1 MSGTGDLLG
10 DGPGVAGH
18 GGRVLVDLVE
28 EQPQGAGDGAGGGL
42 VEGDG
47 DGGGGVGDGSG
58 EAADYGLAGD
68 GAVFVVVA
76 QVGVEVVRG
85 PVLGVVG
92 RGPPGHL
99 QGAVAG
105 APGRAR

>member
-1 MSGTGDLLG
+1 MSGTGDLVG
-10 DGPGVAGH
+10 DGPGVGGH

-58 EAADYGLAGD
+58 EAADYCLAGD
-68 GAVFVVVA
+68 GAGFVVVA
-76 QVGVEVVRG
+76 QVGF
-85 PVLGVVG
+85 GVVCEPDLRCVG
-92 RGPPGHL
+92 EVPQDHLPGCVGCA
-99 QGAVAG
+99 QS
-105 APGRAR
+105 

>member
-1 MSGTGDLLG
+1 MSGTGDLVG

-28 EQPQGAGDGAGGGL
+28 EQPQGAADGAGGGL

-58 EAADYGLAGD
+58 EAADYGLAGG
-68 GAVFVVVA
+68 GAGFVVVA
-76 QVGVEVVRG
+76 QVGVGGGAE
-85 PVLGVVG
+85 PVLGVMGEEARDHLRG
-92 RGPPGHL
+92 RWL
-99 QGAVAG
+99 AG
-105 APGRAR
+105 G